1 MSMIH
6 APRTPREE
14 IYAARARKAR
24 GWAWTVRLMLVAC
37 VGVAIWQEPQI
48 WPEAHATMQR
58 GAETV
63 AGMIDE
69 NDKLRGFI
77 AGWTGERTGGGTE
90 GYADKLASVL
100 SR

>member
-24 GWAWTVRLMLVAC
+24 GWAWSVRLMLVAC
-37 VGVAIWQEPQI
+37 VAVAI

-69 NDKLRGFI
+69 NDKLRGVI
-77 AGWTGERTGGGTE
+77 ARWTGEHTGGSRE
-90 GYADKLASVL
+90 GYADKLAGVL